1 MKIFFKVVLVLLILY
16 VCAVAGEFF
25 AGVLGAI
32 AAVYFHASPYATT
45 VIVRVLA
52 TVFFF
57 CFVLVAWVVYS
68 RRRARKSRRRNSVTT
83 R

>member
-1 MKIFFKVVLVLLILY
+1 MKIFLKVVLVLFILY

-32 AAVYFHASPYATT
+32 GAVYFHASPYATT

-57 CFVLVAWVVYS
+57 FFVLVAWVIYS
-68 RRRARKSRRRNSVTT
+68 RRRARGSRQDTSVTT